1 MQKKL
6 RRAACLLIAGLL
18 ISSPALAKTS
28 ACLIAIDAG
37 HTYQKPGAT
46 SARGVPEMQ
55 FNMALAKKFQAS
67 LKKNHIRS
75 FLTNPDGRIEHL
87 IYRPWNAAKAGATLF
102 ISIHHD
108 STEPQLQST
117 WNWHGQEEKYC
128 DRFCGYGLFVST
140 ENPHFDESLRAA
152 QVAGDKLLSE
162 GLVPAL
168 YHADPVLGENRP
180 LLDKTRGIYQFD
192 ELVVLMY
199 ASMPAILVEAGVI
212 VNRDEELKVSTPA
225 YQNKIVAALTAAAV
239 DHCSRLKH

>member
-6 RRAACLLIAGLL
+6 RRAGCLLIAGLL
-18 ISSPALAKTS
+18 ISSPALAAS
-28 ACLIAIDAG
+28 SCLIAIDAG

-67 LKKNHIRS
+67 LKKAHIRS
-75 FLTNPDGRIEHL
+75 FLTNPNGRIEHL
-87 IYRPWNAAKAGATLF
+87 VYRPWNAAKAGATLF

-117 WNWHGQEEKYC
+117 WQWQGEDQKYC
-128 DRFCGYGLFVST
+128 DRFCGYGLFVSA
-140 ENPHFDESLRAA
+140 ENPHFDESLRTA
-152 QVAGDKLLSE
+152 QMAGDKLLAE

-180 LLDKTRGIYQFD
+180 LLDN
-192 ELVVLMY
+192 
-199 ASMPAILVEAGVI
+199 AAILVEAGVI